1 MAHTP
6 TPPVE
11 TPRAEPE
18 IIPPVRRSTA
28 RNQREMPVGGF
39 VGARYGERV
48 FVGRVGPGGLML
60 AAAVLVLLIAAAVVF
75 VIGALLVWIPVILML
90 VGAGVAWTW
99 LRRYL
104 ARLR

>member
-1 MAHTP
+1 MARTP
-6 TPPVE
+6 TPPPE
-11 TPRAEPE
+11 TPRSEPE
-18 IIPPVRRSTA
+18 IIPPTRRSTA
-28 RNQREMPVGGF
+28 GNRGDMPVGGF
-39 VGARYGERV
+39 FGARYGERV
-48 FVGRVGPGGLML
+48 YVGRVRPAGLAL